1 MKKDINKIG
10 ILLLL
15 AIFFLFYI
23 FATFFLNSR
32 KINKNIINNEEKT
45 ITENISF
52 DDEKNIVS
60 NLFEKV
66 KILYDVVNN
75 QFKVNQD
82 DQIIIGDIVYKKI
95 NNFDEIMNNLF
106 TENGCKKYISDL
118 GNYFAYTEEGYYL
131 AGNLVSYQTYY
142 FRGEETNIYI
152 TDATDKEIN
161 GIIYVK
167 WTSNNKNTLATIKV
181 VKVDNNWLIDDINI
195 LAIE

>member
-52 DDEKNIVS
+52 DEEKNIVS

-161 GIIYVK
+161 GIIYAK

-195 LAIE
+195 LATE

>member
-181 VKVDNNWLIDDINI
+181 VKVDNNWLIDDITI